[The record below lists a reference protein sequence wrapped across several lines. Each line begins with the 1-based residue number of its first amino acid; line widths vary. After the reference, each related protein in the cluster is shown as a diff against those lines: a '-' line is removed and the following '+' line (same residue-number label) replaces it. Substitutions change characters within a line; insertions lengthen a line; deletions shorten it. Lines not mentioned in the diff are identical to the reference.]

1 MFPCKILHGKLVAR
15 GNCSEKLNKQRLS
28 IHTSTSKWH
37 HYVKRNDIP
46 MARLRQSPRPSDL
59 IVSIPPWL
67 PSKQNTRPP
76 PSSEDESSGDS
87 SSDDA
92 DQTEVE
98 DQSDGENNEEGD
110 TGQSD
115 GENTEDEDRDQNDG
129 EDGDQSDGENTE
141 EFKVGGEDVGQGIA
155 DTSKDEDKTEVTE
168 EMAMSESV
176 DEDSLQQTIIARF
189 EQRLF
194 DMRKQP
200 AAKAAILFKT
210 THRELV
216 QLEGSTKD
224 YLHSIWSYAEMFGFA
239 EQLGFDTFEDL
250 VRSFGDD
257 GVSANLSKR
266 SLAYFDRLK
275 KVWGADFY
283 TKLDWPV
290 PASTNL
296 LEKLC
301 RISKTTAVEV
311 FVVRVKQIMEER
323 LGARQKW
330 QRFAVTIV
338 VGDIIKYEK
347 LWRTKK
353 VKVWKSKDGNK
364 STDDETELEDD
375 GSQPADTD
383 PLSSPVMSSSL
394 LRANM
399 SARRNPART
408 AVILGSLASPEL
420 GRRVPVQE
428 GQEHGFEED
437 SYMLQDYNG
446 SQDMNLPEDN
456 GPSFQISGHDA
467 LCSPVFG
474 SLLEPSPAF
483 EGFSDEQSPAKLDER
498 IATPVGEHKAIR
510 RFINFDVA
518 SDMESNSTRD
528 VSPPLESHS
537 LSLSP
542 QTPSRIIDLS
552 NSSSPLSRRTG
563 QSLEERYEYAR
574 QNLEGNGML
583 HDDTITLC
591 LEQEAVRASSA
602 VAILHCLY
610 FSINDGKSDPSKAG
624 TVPRILA
631 RRIPRPWIF
640 LTSVNDAGHWMLL
653 RIDLQYGS
661 IDVYDSWQAS
671 SRVQQRFEKLVAHC
685 SAWMKSSNPD
695 LATKTIQSRRMVC
708 QVYISLRT
716 PLTYQRIVPSRMTVF
731 LADCSASP
739 LAKLF

>member
-28 IHTSTSKWH
+28 IHTSTSKLH
-37 HYVKRNDIP
+37 RYVKRDDIP
-46 MARLRQSPRPSDL
+46 MARLRQSPKPSGL
-59 IVSIPPWL
+59 IVSVPSFR

-76 PSSEDESSGDS
+76 PSSEDGSSGDD

-98 DQSDGENNEEGD
+98 GQNDGENNEEGD
-110 TGQSD
+110 AGQSD
-115 GENTEDEDRDQNDG
+115 RENTEDEDRDQNDG
-129 EDGDQSDGENTE
+129 EDGDQSHGENTE
-141 EFKVGGEDVGQGIA
+141 FNAGGEDVGQRTA
-155 DTSKDEDKTEVTE
+155 DTSKDENKTEVDE
-168 EMAMSESV
+168 ETASSESL
-176 DEDSLQQTIIARF
+176 DEDDFQQTIIARF

-200 AAKAAILFKT
+200 AAQAAILFKT

-216 QLEGSTKD
+216 QLEGSAKD

-275 KVWGADFY
+275 KTWGADFY

-301 RISKTTAVEV
+301 RISKTTAIEV
-311 FVVRVKQIMEER
+311 FVVRVKKIMEER
-323 LGARQKW
+323 LGARKKW

-353 VKVWKSKDGNK
+353 AKVWKSKKGNK
-364 STDDETELEDD
+364 ATDDETELEDD
-375 GSQPADTD
+375 GSQPADTE
-383 PLSSPVMSSSL
+383 PPSSPVISSSR

-408 AVILGSLASPEL
+408 AVILGSPASPEL

-437 SYMLQDYNG
+437 SYMLQNYNG
-446 SQDMNLPEDN
+446 SQYMNRPEDN
-456 GPSFQISGHDA
+456 GSSFQISGHDA

-483 EGFSDEQSPAKLDER
+483 EGFSDEQSSPAKLDER
-498 IATPVGEHKAIR
+498 IATPVGDHKVIR
-510 RFINFDVA
+510 RFINFDVT
-518 SDMESNSTRD
+518 SDMESNSTSD
-528 VSPPLESHS
+528 VSPLLESHS

-574 QNLEGNGML
+574 QNLEANGML

-591 LEQEAVRASSA
+591 LEQEAVRASSD

-624 TVPRILA
+624 TIPRILA

-640 LTSVNDAGHWMLL
+640 LTSVNDAGHWILV
-653 RIDLQYGS
+653 RIDLQSGS

-671 SRVQQRFEKLVAHC
+671 SRVQQRFEELVAC
-685 SAWMKSSNPD
+685 ATAWMKSANPD

-708 QVYISLRT
+708 QVYISSEE
-716 PLTYQRIVPSRMTVF
+716 PH
-731 LADCSASP
+731 
-739 LAKLF
+739 